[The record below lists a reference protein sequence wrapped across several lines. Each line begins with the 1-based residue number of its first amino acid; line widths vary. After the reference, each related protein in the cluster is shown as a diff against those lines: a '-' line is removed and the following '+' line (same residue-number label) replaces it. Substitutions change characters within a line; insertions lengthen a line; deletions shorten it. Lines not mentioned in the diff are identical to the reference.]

1 MSTSHQPGQTQRQ
14 PVYPGRRQAPGHFQA
29 SPMSYDNA
37 TYGSQAGP
45 QSAPPGH
52 GAQTAPVARR
62 AGYGNG
68 TRVGYG
74 LLWAGWTLVLLIG
87 GLAALFGGQVLAGL
101 IGLVLAALAGRYDYR
116 IWTWQARR
124 LLFLIVF

>member
-1 MSTSHQPGQTQRQ
+1 
-14 PVYPGRRQAPGHFQA
+14 
-29 SPMSYDNA
+29 MSYDNA
-37 TYGSQAGP
+37 ARGSQVGYGSEAEP
-45 QSAPPGH
+45 QSVPLAH
-52 GAQTAPVARR
+52 GAQTAPVVRR

-68 TRVGYG
+68 KRVAYG

-101 IGLVLAALAGRYDYR
+101 IGLVLAVLAGRYDYR

-124 LLFLIVF
+124 LLFLIIF